1 MKKLISTTLL
11 SLALLTTFSL
21 AQTLPPGTTIEAP
34 KPKIIG
40 FIYVGGC
47 NKTFELYIFL
57 DNTKIIHIDETTSP
71 GVDVLK
77 KTLEGVK
84 GFNRQFD
91 CGITA

>member
-1 MKKLISTTLL
+1 MTSL
-11 SLALLTTFSL
+11 SPLMARS
-21 AQTLPPGTTIEAP
+21 PPSSAATEAP

-47 NKTFELYIFL
+47 NKAFELYIFL

-71 GVDVLK
+71 GADVLK
-77 KTLEGVK
+77 KALDGVK

-91 CGITA
+91 CGIAA